1 MTNPEF
7 LDFPHFPEL
16 KELKSSS
23 ERQAVLCPPRYN
35 LTDWELDFGIWD
47 LGFEFWDFDMPY
59 LIDGHNLIPKTPG
72 LSLDDPHDEA
82 KLVAL
87 VRRHCM
93 RERRKATIIFD
104 GGLPGGVS
112 NLSNSD
118 VTVVFASDRHAS
130 ADDLILNRIAT
141 EKNPA
146 GLIVVTSDQ
155 RLAEA
160 ARARRMTVRP
170 SGEFARALKPGASAK
185 KTEKESGLS
194 GDDVDE
200 WEKFFSSGH

>member
-1 MTNPEF
+1 
-7 LDFPHFPEL
+7 
-16 KELKSSS
+16 
-23 ERQAVLCPPRYN
+23 
-35 LTDWELDFGIWD
+35 
-47 LGFEFWDFDMPY
+47 MPY

-72 LSLDDPHDEA
+72 LALDDPHDEA

-118 VTVVFASDRHAS
+118 VSVIFASDRHAS
-130 ADDLILNRIAT
+130 ADDLILNRIAA

-155 RLAEA
+155 RIAEA
-160 ARARRMTVRP
+160 ARGRRIAVRP
-170 SGEFARALKPGASAK
+170 SGEFARALKPGTSAK
-185 KTEKESGLS
+185 QTEKESGLS
-194 GDDVDE
+194 GDEVDE
-200 WEKFFSSGH
+200 WENLFNKGN

>member
-1 MTNPEF
+1 
-7 LDFPHFPEL
+7 
-16 KELKSSS
+16 
-23 ERQAVLCPPRYN
+23 
-35 LTDWELDFGIWD
+35 
-47 LGFEFWDFDMPY
+47 MPY
-59 LIDGHNLIPKTPG
+59 LIDGHNLIGQTPE

-93 RERRKATIIFD
+93 REKRRAVVIFD

-118 VTVVFASDRHAS
+118 VIVVFASDRHAS
-130 ADDLILNRIAT
+130 ADDLILNRIAA

-155 RLAEA
+155 RIAEA
-160 ARARRMTVRP
+160 ARARRMAVRP
-170 SGEFARALKPGASAK
+170 SAEFARALKPGASAK

-194 GDDVDE
+194 EDEVDE
-200 WEKFFSSGH
+200 WEKLFNNDH